1 MKACITIT
9 MFALASAALTI
20 LVMVPLG
27 RAWN

>member
-1 MKACITIT
+1 MKSRITIIA
-9 MFALASAALTI
+9 FALASAALSI